1 MNSATKIMLAAFAIP
16 AVLAAAAPQREIAA
30 RPAFETATIKLS
42 TGPSR
47 ANVITQPS
55 PNRLSIPG
63 MTLMALVYAAYGD
76 GGFNTSMSV
85 RGVKP
90 DWANQTV
97 YAIEGSAAA
106 PATPRQM
113 RLMLQSLLEERFAL
127 RLHDASDTDAAIGDV
142 LTLVVDRAD
151 GRLGPK
157 VKPWDGTCPAV
168 VPPMVMQAPQR
179 PLQRVGDQLVVGPA
193 SAADDPDLPYCPT
206 GFRPG
211 GMRIDGATMSTV
223 AQMLS
228 LPPGRVLLN
237 TITVDRTGLTGR
249 YTLDLDYLFTGS
261 APPPDFAGPSLS
273 TAIKE
278 QWGLRLVPGK
288 ARLKLLIIDEVQP
301 PTPN

>member
-1 MNSATKIMLAAFAIP
+1 LPPRRLK
-16 AVLAAAAPQREIAA
+16 RETAA
-30 RPAFETATIKLS
+30 RPVFEAATIKLS

-47 ANVITQPS
+47 ANIITQPS

-76 GGFNTSMSV
+76 GGFNTAMSV

-97 YAIEGSAAA
+97 YAIEGLAAA
-106 PATPRQM
+106 PATPKQM

-127 RLHDASDTDAAIGDV
+127 RLHDASDTDAALGDV

-249 YTLDLDYLFTGS
+249 YTLDLDYLFTGA
-261 APPPDFAGPSLS
+261 APPPDFAGPSLP

-278 QWGLRLVPGK
+278 QWGLRLVPGR
-288 ARLKLLIIDEVQP
+288 ARLKLLIIDDAQP

>member
-288 ARLKLLIIDEVQP
+288 ARLKLLIVDSAQP
-301 PTPN
+301 PTSN

>member
-1 MNSATKIMLAAFAIP
+1 MNSATKVMLAAFAIP
-16 AVLAAAAPQREIAA
+16 AVLAAAAPQRETAA

-211 GMRIDGATMSTV
+211 GMRIDGATMSTA

-288 ARLKLLIIDEVQP
+288 ARLKLLIIDSAQP

>member
-1 MNSATKIMLAAFAIP
+1 MLAAFAIP

-288 ARLKLLIIDEVQP
+288 ARLKLLIIDSAQP

>member
-1 MNSATKIMLAAFAIP
+1 MLAAFAIP
-16 AVLAAAAPQREIAA
+16 AVLAAAAPQRETAA

-142 LTLVVDRAD
+142 LTLVVDRTD

-211 GMRIDGATMSTV
+211 GLRIDGATMSTA

-288 ARLKLLIIDEVQP
+288 ARLKLLIVDSAQP

>member
-1 MNSATKIMLAAFAIP
+1 MLAAFAIP
-16 AVLAAAAPQREIAA
+16 AVLAAAAPQRETAA

-142 LTLVVDRAD
+142 LTLVVDRTD

-288 ARLKLLIIDEVQP
+288 ARLKLLIIDSAQP

>member
-1 MNSATKIMLAAFAIP
+1 MLAAFAIP
-16 AVLAAAAPQREIAA
+16 AVLAAAAPQRETAA

-288 ARLKLLIIDEVQP
+288 ARLKLLIVDSAQP

>member
-1 MNSATKIMLAAFAIP
+1 MLAAFAIP
-16 AVLAAAAPQREIAA
+16 AVLAAAAPQRETAA

-142 LTLVVDRAD
+142 LTLVVDRTD

-249 YTLDLDYLFTGS
+249 YTLDLDYLFTGA
-261 APPPDFAGPSLS
+261 APPPDFVGPSLP

-278 QWGLRLVPGK
+278 QWGLRLMPGK
-288 ARLKLLIIDEVQP
+288 GRLKLLVIDSAQP
-301 PTPN
+301 PAAN

>member
-1 MNSATKIMLAAFAIP
+1 MLAAFAIP
-16 AVLAAAAPQREIAA
+16 AVLAAAAPQRETAA

-97 YAIEGSAAA
+97 YAIEGLAAA

-127 RLHDASDTDAAIGDV
+127 RLHDASDTDAALGDV
-142 LTLVVDRAD
+142 LTLVVDRSD
-151 GRLGPK
+151 GKLGPK

-288 ARLKLLIIDEVQP
+288 ARLKLLIVDSAQP